1 MKKTF
6 TSFSVWALLL
16 AVAVLC
22 YPGAEASAATTATH
36 LDIMALAPLLGLAG
50 MIDIFDTRT
59 MLDVVD
65 QMKRPSTFLRDT
77 FFQRST
83 QFDTA
88 SVDVDIVKG
97 KRRLAP
103 LVNPLAEGR
112 VVERTGFTTNTLK
125 PGYVKPKFV
134 TTAGDLLKRSPG
146 EVLYAGGRTPEMR
159 AQEQLAKDLGELYD
173 MVTRREEWMAAQAL
187 TTGEVVMTIKGET
200 ADQTVTVDFQMDSNH
215 KVTLTGTDLWSD
227 AGSDPLGDLA
237 TWARKCRQDSG
248 LSPTDV
254 LMGSDAAE
262 AFIKN
267 TAVDKELNNRRIDT
281 GMIVPENLPNGV
293 AYLGRID
300 RPGVSVDLWTYDEW
314 FVDEETGL
322 EGAAIPANKVIMGSR
337 RAQNSK
343 LWGAIQDMDAFES
356 GLVAAN
362 RFPKSWTTKDPSVR
376 WLMMQSAPLMAL
388 NQPDAFVIATVLA

>member
-1 MKKTF
+1 MKKVF

-59 MLDVVD
+59 MLDVGD
-65 QMKRPSTFLRDT
+65 QMKRPSTSARDT
-77 FFQRST
+77 FFPRAT

-187 TTGEVVMTIKGET
+187 TTGQVVMTIKGET
-200 ADQTVTVDFQMDSNH
+200 TDQTVTVDFQMDSNH

-322 EGAAIPANKVIMGSR
+322 EGSAIPANKVVMGSR

-343 LWGAIQDMDAFES
+343 LWGAIQDMDAFDS

-362 RFPKSWTTKDPSVR
+362 RFPKSWVTKDPSVR
-376 WLMMQSAPLMAL
+376 WLMVQSAPLMAL
-388 NQPDAFVIATVLA
+388 NQPDAFVIATVLG